1 MNLRKASRGHTK
13 IKCAIQGPSG
23 SGKSF
28 SSLLLARGL
37 CDNWSEVVV
46 IDTEN
51 NSADLY
57 AHLGEFNVLD
67 LKPPFTPEAYI
78 KALEICEAE
87 GMKVVVIDSLSHEWE
102 GEGGILET
110 HGGMAGNSFTNWSK
124 LTPRHNAF
132 VQKILQSPLHVVGTI
147 RTKQDYVLTEKNGK
161 QVPEKVGLK
170 GITRDGM
177 DYEFTLVFDIDIKHQ
192 CSASKDR
199 TSLFSKT
206 PQFTITEETGRKILR
221 WCQTGK
227 SSTDVLEEIK
237 SCMNVEGLRQLYAS
251 YPEYQT
257 LLGDHFTSR
266 KMELQENKNQFIQEK
281 DGSSN

>member
-13 IKCAIQGPSG
+13 IKCALQGPSG

-28 SSLLLARGL
+28 SALLLARGL
-37 CDNWSEVVV
+37 CESWSEVVV

-78 KALEICEAE
+78 NALQTCEAE

-110 HGGMAGNSFTNWSK
+110 HGAMAGNSFTNWSK

-132 VQKILQSPLHVVGTI
+132 VQKILQSPCHIVGTI

-192 CSASKDR
+192 CVASKDR
-199 TSLFSKT
+199 TSLFSST
-206 PQFTITEETGRKILR
+206 PQFVINEETGKKILR
-221 WCQTGK
+221 WCQSGV
-227 SSTDVLEEIK
+227 SSKEVLKNVQTCKTVEELI
-237 SCMNVEGLRQLYAS
+237 VLYNS
-251 YPEYQT
+251 YPEYQQ
-257 LLGDHFTSR
+257 LLHQQFSQKR
-266 KMELQENKNQFIQEK
+266 IELQSK
-281 DGSSN
+281 DHQHGSININT